1 MEGAEKKSS
10 DKTRGRKKSQV
21 GRKKSQVMKHK
32 DGKKVK

>member
-21 GRKKSQVMKHK
+21 IKLGGGKKVKL